1 MHVKMFNVTVFF
13 ELFNVLCVIH
23 LDVLLELI
31 RTNQYPMKVW
41 ISEDATS
48 IIPKREFHLRYNAI
62 LGGSLPLRKTG
73 LPDPKSGV
81 VNSVSNITN
90 YFKLYNPAKV
100 FFAIMAQSM
109 ADFSPPVRIGTFASD
124 NKMTAL
130 DVKNRHYY
138 IKERLKSVGIE
149 INASGSDGD
158 TREMIFMLQNSGLG
172 VQLSDFTKDTDDY
185 RFFAKCKV
193 FACLIRMSDFDL
205 QDVPHIFT
213 KLRNKFFKT
222 DIIALGDYIATPN
235 DLRILIEQK
244 SKKNINPERFV
255 HFQDSPF
262 SIKFFSGSLNSKH
275 DKFISFLVVDL
286 FIIVL

>member
-1 MHVKMFNVTVFF
+1 
-13 ELFNVLCVIH
+13 
-23 LDVLLELI
+23 
-31 RTNQYPMKVW
+31 MKVS

-62 LGGSLPLRKTG
+62 LCGSLALGKTG

-100 FFAIMAQSM
+100 IFVIMAQSM
-109 ADFSPPVRIGTFASD
+109 ADFATPLRIGTFASD

-149 INASGSDGD
+149 MNASGSDGD
-158 TREMIFMLQNSGLG
+158 TREMIFMLQNLGLG

-193 FACLIRMSDFDL
+193 FACLIRMSDFDF
-205 QDVPHIFT
+205 QIVPHIFT

-222 DIIALGDYIATPN
+222 DIIALGDYVAN
-235 DLRILIEQK
+235 DLHNLIEQK
-244 SKKNINPERFV
+244 SKKIHYSGKV
-255 HFQDSPF
+255 CSF
-262 SIKFFSGSLNSKH
+262 SGFTIFDNFFSGSLNSKH
-275 DKFISFLVVDL
+275 DKFFSFLVVDL